1 MTVDLTQTQ
10 STGNIAVDATDQTF
24 MVEVVEASKQ
34 IPTVVD
40 FWAPWCGPCRVLGPT
55 LEKITKEFDGKVRL
69 VKINTDENPQ
79 VSSAF
84 EISSIP
90 AVFAFKDGQ
99 AVDKFL
105 GALPENQVRDFFT
118 KLAPSPSDESML
130 KGAEALRTGN
140 LVEAR
145 AFFEEALERDPN
157 HARANAG
164 IGAIL
169 VEEGQLDDAESI
181 LKQYPKEPSASRQLA
196 RIRFLR
202 GGSDD
207 ADVKRSDDLL
217 GNAEIDPA
225 ELAEAHYVLG
235 CRTALQGEW
244 QISLDHFLAAIK
256 LDRSVRDDG
265 GRLGA
270 LDIFNVLGQEHEIT
284 REYQRKLSSLL
295 F

>member
-1 MTVDLTQTQ
+1 MTAPIEVNDAGFEQQVLQ
-10 STGNIAVDATDQTF
+10 SSTPV
-24 MVEVVEASKQ
+24 
-34 IPTVVD
+34 VVD

-145 AFFEEALERDPN
+145 AFFE
-157 HARANAG
+157 
-164 IGAIL
+164 
-169 VEEGQLDDAESI
+169 
-181 LKQYPKEPSASRQLA
+181 
-196 RIRFLR
+196 
-202 GGSDD
+202 
-207 ADVKRSDDLL
+207 
-217 GNAEIDPA
+217 
-225 ELAEAHYVLG
+225 
-235 CRTALQGEW
+235 
-244 QISLDHFLAAIK
+244 
-256 LDRSVRDDG
+256 
-265 GRLGA
+265 
-270 LDIFNVLGQEHEIT
+270 
-284 REYQRKLSSLL
+284 
-295 F
+295 